1 MARLLHHGSREGV
14 ELIQADAQEQERPGD
29 AIADLRAAGKRLG
42 DLDLT
47 AIIRRVRW
55 QFDRH
60 VQRSAAAEAQA
71 ARSAAQVDVLT
82 RQRDLIGR
90 QRDEAVAQVRQ
101 LQRSG
106 PDARLERLSAEFKRA
121 MAERN
126 NAVRER
132 DEVRAVLERL
142 RKEVANGKTAFGR
155 NPKLRR
161 RKRMKSKMRF
171 WRHIRVGG
179 VVPYP
184 PRPPRFLALRFR
196 RSNAVPVLDK
206 TVRLWLFLPNPSKR

>member
-121 MAERN
+121 MAERTMPY
-126 NAVRER
+126 ASATRC
-132 DEVRAVLERL
+132 A
-142 RKEVANGKTAFGR
+142 
-155 NPKLRR
+155 
-161 RKRMKSKMRF
+161 RF
-171 WRHIRVGG
+171 WNGCGKRW
-179 VVPYP
+179 PTAQA
-184 PRPPRFLALRFR
+184 PRILLHRLCSARQGPSRGSRFR
-196 RSNAVPVLDK
+196 
-206 TVRLWLFLPNPSKR
+206 

>member
-82 RQRDLIGR
+82 RQREGQAPRILLHRLCSAR
-90 QRDEAVAQVRQ
+90 Q
-101 LQRSG
+101 G
-106 PDARLERLSAEFKRA
+106 PSRGS
-121 MAERN
+121 
-126 NAVRER
+126 
-132 DEVRAVLERL
+132 
-142 RKEVANGKTAFGR
+142 
-155 NPKLRR
+155 
-161 RKRMKSKMRF
+161 
-171 WRHIRVGG
+171 
-179 VVPYP
+179 
-184 PRPPRFLALRFR
+184 RFR
-196 RSNAVPVLDK
+196 
-206 TVRLWLFLPNPSKR
+206 